1 MHQWKLC
8 RRDWFTLKKCFEN
21 AHVSV
26 FIAAWFFFINF
37 WGHIVCF
44 DFFKPNDLTQE
55 FVKTKT
61 YKSKMQSVQE
71 MGKFPGTEISV
82 AAIPDKKML
91 DNDDVFFDIVFGG
104 DKNDSDDENTGA
116 DSAPNESSAAVSEKS
131 GKKKDTPESE
141 KKSDGLLLTVVRS
154 HGRIEIY
161 ELPSM
166 RQVKFLHFT
175 VAISIWVFFNSCMK
189 IYMVKLEN
197 LWSEKINLSQLF
209 S

>member
-1 MHQWKLC
+1 M
-8 RRDWFTLKKCFEN
+8 
-21 AHVSV
+21 
-26 FIAAWFFFINF
+26 
-37 WGHIVCF
+37 CF
-44 DFFKPNDLTQE
+44 DFFKPNDLTKE

-61 YKSKMQSVQE
+61 YKSRMQSVQE

-116 DSAPNESSAAVSEKS
+116 DSVPNESAAAPEKPA
-131 GKKKDTPESE
+131 KKKQSPETE
-141 KKSDGLLLTVVRS
+141 EKSDGVLLTVVRS

-166 RQVKFLHFT
+166 RQVKVRHSTVIFL
-175 VAISIWVFFNSCMK
+175 
-189 IYMVKLEN
+189 
-197 LWSEKINLSQLF
+197 
-209 S
+209 